1 MNVKIEKLEN
11 NIMQLE
17 ITVEAQKFD
26 EALLKSFKKNS
37 KKFDLPGFRKGKAP
51 LAMIKRNYGVEVFYE
66 DAINL
71 IYEDT
76 YPKAIK
82 ENNINPVDYP
92 ELDIVEIAEGKD
104 FKYTAKVAVM
114 PEVILGEYNGL
125 EVSKIEYPVSD
136 DEVDKQ
142 IKLMQDKGAR
152 IEVKAE
158 DAAIENGDIAII
170 DFKGFVDGIAFEGGE
185 GKEFSLEIGSGSF
198 IDNFEEQLIGLKKGE
213 KKEVNVHFPEEYGKE
228 ELNGKAAMFEVT
240 VNEVKAKE
248 VPELDDEF
256 AKEVSEFDTIDELK
270 ADIKN
275 KIVESNN
282 LRAEREF
289 EDKVVDAACE
299 NAKIDIPAIMIKKE
313 TDIMLQDLEQKLKV
327 QELDLKS
334 YYQYTNT
341 TEEKVREYMR
351 ENAEK
356 RVKTKLVIEEIAK
369 AEKFEA
375 TEEELLV
382 KATEYA
388 KQYGDKDIEKMAKL
402 LLDAQ
407 KEYIKADVVNEKV
420 IKMLIN
426 NSKIVA

>member
-1 MNVKIEKLEN
+1 MNAKIEKLEN
-11 NIMQLE
+11 NIIQLE
-17 ITVEAQKFD
+17 ITIEAEKFN
-26 EALLKSFKKNS
+26 EALLKSIKKNS

-51 LAMIKRNYGVEVFYE
+51 IAMIKRSYGVEVFYE
-66 DAINL
+66 DAINF

-76 YPKAIK
+76 YPKVIK
-82 ENNINPVDYP
+82 ENDINPIDYP
-92 ELDIVEIAEGKD
+92 ELDIVEIGEGKD

-114 PEVILGEYNGL
+114 PEVILGEYNGV
-125 EVSKIEYPVSD
+125 EVSKVEYPVSD

-142 IKLMQDKGAR
+142 IKLMQEKGAR
-152 IEVKAE
+152 VEIKAE
-158 DAAIENGDIAII
+158 DSLVEKGDIAII

-198 IDNFEEQLIGLKKGE
+198 IDNFEDQLIGLKKGE
-213 KKEVNVHFPEEYGKE
+213 NKEVNVHFPEQYGKE
-228 ELNGKAAMFEVT
+228 ELNGKAAMFQVT
-240 VNEVKAKE
+240 VNEIKAKE
-248 VPELDDEF
+248 LPELDDEF
-256 AKEVSEFDTIDELK
+256 AKEVSEFDTLVELK
-270 ADIKN
+270 ADMKN

-289 EDKVVDAACE
+289 EDKVVDAACD
-299 NAKIDIPAIMIKKE
+299 NAKIDIPAVMINKE
-313 TDIMLQDLEQKLKV
+313 TDIMIQELEQRLKY

-341 TEEKVREYMR
+341 TEEKVREYMK

-356 RVKTKLVIEEIAK
+356 RVKTKLVVEAIAK
-369 AEKFEA
+369 TEKVDA

-407 KEYIKADVVNEKV
+407 KEYIKTDVINEKV
-420 IKMLIN
+420 IKMLVN

>member
-1 MNVKIEKLEN
+1 MNAKIEKLEN
-11 NIMQLE
+11 NIIQLE
-17 ITVEAQKFD
+17 ITVEAEKFN

-37 KKFDLPGFRKGKAP
+37 RKFDLPGFRKGKAP

-66 DAINL
+66 DAINF

-82 ENNINPVDYP
+82 ENDINPVDYP
-92 ELDIVEIAEGKD
+92 ELDIVEIGEGKD
-104 FKYTAKVAVM
+104 FIYTAKVAVM
-114 PEVILGEYNGL
+114 PEVILGEYNGV
-125 EVSKIEYPVSD
+125 EVSKVEYPVSD

-142 IKLMQDKGAR
+142 IKLMQEKGAR
-152 IEVKAE
+152 VELKAE
-158 DAAIENGDIAII
+158 DTAIENGDIAII
-170 DFKGFVDGIAFEGGE
+170 DFKGFVDGVAFEGGE

-198 IDNFEEQLIGLKKGE
+198 IDNFEEQLLGLKKGE

-240 VNEVKAKE
+240 INEIKAKE
-248 VPELDDEF
+248 LPELDDEF
-256 AKEVSEFDTIDELK
+256 AKEVSEFDTLAELK
-270 ADIKN
+270 ADMKN
-275 KIVESNN
+275 KIIESNN
-282 LRAEREF
+282 LRAEKEF

-299 NAKIDIPAIMIKKE
+299 NAKIDIPAVMVKKE
-313 TDIMLQDLEQKLKV
+313 TDIMLQDLEQRLKY
-327 QELDLKS
+327 QNLDLKS

-341 TEEKVREYMR
+341 TEEKVREYMK

-369 AEKFEA
+369 AEKVEA
-375 TEEELLV
+375 TEDELLV

-388 KQYGDKDIEKMAKL
+388 KQYGDKDIEKMAQL

-407 KEYIKADVVNEKV
+407 KEYIRADVINEKV
-420 IKMLIN
+420 IKMLVN

>member
-1 MNVKIEKLEN
+1 MNAKIEKLEN
-11 NIMQLE
+11 NIIQLE
-17 ITVEAQKFD
+17 ITVEAEIFN
-26 EALLKSFKKNS
+26 EALLKSVKKNS

-51 LAMIKRNYGVEVFYE
+51 IAMIKRNYGVEVFYE
-66 DAINL
+66 DAMNF

-76 YPKAIK
+76 YPKVIK
-82 ENNINPVDYP
+82 ENNLNPVDYP
-92 ELDIVEIAEGKD
+92 ELDIVEIGEGKD
-104 FKYTAKVAVM
+104 FIYIAKVAVM
-114 PEVILGEYNGL
+114 PEVILGEYNGV
-125 EVSKIEYPVSD
+125 EVSKVEYPVSD
-136 DEVDKQ
+136 EEVDKQ
-142 IKLMQDKGAR
+142 IKLMQEKGAR
-152 IEVKAE
+152 VEIKSE
-158 DAAIENGDIAII
+158 DTAVEKGDIAII
-170 DFKGFVDGIAFEGGE
+170 DFKGYVDGIAFEGGE

-198 IDNFEEQLIGLKKGE
+198 IDNFEDQLIGLKKGE

-240 VNEVKAKE
+240 VNEIKAKE
-248 VPELDDEF
+248 LPDLDDEF
-256 AKEVSEFDTIDELK
+256 AKEVSEFDTLAELK
-270 ADIKN
+270 TDMKN
-275 KIVESNN
+275 KIIESNN

-299 NAKIDIPAIMIKKE
+299 NAKIDIPAVMIKKE
-313 TDIMLQDLEQKLKV
+313 TDIMLQELEQRLKY

-341 TEEKVREYMR
+341 TEEKVREYMK

-356 RVKTKLVIEEIAK
+356 RVKTKLVVEEIAK
-369 AEKFEA
+369 VEKVEA

-407 KEYIKADVVNEKV
+407 KEYIKTDVINEKV
-420 IKMLIN
+420 IKMLVN
-426 NSKIVA
+426 NSKTVA